1 MKESVCMCSDGGTA
15 PGLKRAFGMEQ
26 LHFRSRDPQPRALA
40 EHKKAARGR
49 PRARRGGASPPLVE
63 GNLANDQVID
73 DIKNRK

>member
-1 MKESVCMCSDGGTA
+1 MCMCSDGGTA

-49 PRARRGGASPPLVE
+49 PRRGASPPLVE

>member
-49 PRARRGGASPPLVE
+49 P
-63 GNLANDQVID
+63 LAHFG
-73 DIKNRK
+73 